1 MKTKVWMLIIML
13 IPIMMSCGKDNE
25 SGSDDSSSTTA
36 TVSSLSDYGISISE
50 SQESYSNATV
60 LLVSVNCTTTS
71 STYSS
76 MISLLQTYLTEL
88 QSTTTVTYNG
98 STYTTEGHIYAVKVA
113 LNTLNNYYN
122 SSYNYYG
129 TTTTT
134 TFSCPSS
141 TLGQGVSL
149 LY

>member
-60 LLVSVNCTTTS
+60 LLVSVNCTTT
-71 STYSS
+71 
-76 MISLLQTYLTEL
+76 
-88 QSTTTVTYNG
+88 
-98 STYTTEGHIYAVKVA
+98 
-113 LNTLNNYYN
+113 
-122 SSYNYYG
+122 
-129 TTTTT
+129 
-134 TFSCPSS
+134 
-141 TLGQGVSL
+141 
-149 LY
+149 